1 MLVEAIDTQTIVY
14 EAVQKETCTRG
25 KETTIKWCL
34 KTCCG
39 KRKATVDLLNTVS
52 NKKAV
57 VEEPKNKINM
67 YDSEIHALHEKLR
80 K

>member
-14 EAVQKETCTRG
+14 EAVQKETQ
-25 KETTIKWCL
+25 TTIKWCL

-57 VEEPKNKINM
+57 VKSLKIKLLCMIPKFMHCMKSSGNG
-67 YDSEIHALHEKLR
+67 
-80 K
+80 